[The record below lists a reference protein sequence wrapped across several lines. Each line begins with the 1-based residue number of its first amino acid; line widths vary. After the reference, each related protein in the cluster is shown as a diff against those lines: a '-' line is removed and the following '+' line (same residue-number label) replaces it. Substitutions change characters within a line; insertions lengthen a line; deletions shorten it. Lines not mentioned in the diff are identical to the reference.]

1 MDKWT
6 QIEPLLVK
14 SSIQAALECWGCP
27 ECIRVDNGLPWG
39 TNSDV
44 PSALALWLVGLG
56 IEVIYGRPR
65 QSTDNALVERCHGV
79 LAHWVEPEK
88 QADFKSFQERLNWAA
103 WTQRERYRSA
113 HHRTRAEVYPELFE
127 NLCSYRRQQEREI
140 WDIKRV
146 AFFLSQYRFK
156 RKVEKNGR
164 FNLMANT
171 YSVGRQYARQELS
184 IRLKASTQEWI
195 VEDDYGCTI
204 ACFDSKE
211 LDYEKISQLQLGKR
225 HKQ

>member
-1 MDKWT
+1 MLIKN
-6 QIEPLLVK
+6 
-14 SSIQAALECWGCP
+14 SIQEALECWGCP

-56 IEVIYGRPR
+56 IDVIYGRPR
-65 QSTDNALVERCHGV
+65 RSTDNGLVERCNGV
-79 LAHWVEPEK
+79 LAQWVEPGQ
-88 QADFKSFQERLNWAA
+88 QANFESFQERLDWAA

-127 NLCSYRRQQEREI
+127 NLCLYRREQEAQI
-140 WDIKRV
+140 WELHRV

-171 YSVGRQYARQELS
+171 YFVGRQYARQGLT
-184 IRLKASTQEWI
+184 IKLKVSTREWI
-195 VEDDYGCTI
+195 VKDDYGSTI

-211 LDYEKISQLQLGKR
+211 LDYETISQLRLAKR
-225 HKQ
+225 RKD